1 VVSVSPDPIARHL
14 ALPAIN
20 KTVDG
25 LWRGCAVLVQVALE
39 QRRAGLHHVAAPS
52 VAAWGAPRTTQSRT
66 HAESFC
72 KLRRWAAR
80 RRFNSSAPAQLLLN
94 SCVTSAACKPCT
106 SRTRHADAASRPAI
120 ARLTVALAQQPGL
133 KPASEATAGCV
144 GHFKRRGTDTVWLG
158 PAARRPCRGARA
170 TVTAGIEQTGM
181 AKLPDVGQ
189 QAGQEAPTPPSG
201 VSSPSCFR
209 VLLLAQVLTINTV
222 PHLSVS
228 PRTVTAHRASQ
239 NV

>member
-1 VVSVSPDPIARHL
+1 MRLRRSCP
-14 ALPAIN
+14 
-20 KTVDG
+20 G
-25 LWRGCAVLVQVALE
+25 
-39 QRRAGLHHVAAPS
+39 RAGTATRRP
-52 VAAWGAPRTTQSRT
+52 APRCRPQRGSLGSPAHNAITYPCRVVLQAS
-66 HAESFC
+66 A
-72 KLRRWAAR
+72 WAAR
-80 RRFNSSAPAQLLLN
+80 RSFNSSAPAQLLLN